1 MARLGVITGLHAE
14 AEILAGAVSRT
25 GAVIEIRCAG
35 ASARRAR
42 EHAAALAVSGV
53 DGLLSFGVAGGLDPA
68 FGPGSLLAPTAVTAT
83 DGAKIRCDPAW
94 RERFA
99 ALMAGAETVLS
110 AEILGSED
118 MISNPGA
125 KRSIFEASGAGAV
138 DMESLAVAEA
148 ASAAGLPFLA
158 VRTIADPAGRA
169 PPQAALSAVAPD
181 GRIRMI
187 AAVASLA
194 RNPASLPLYLS
205 LARDSRAALNALR
218 RVAARGA
225 PLFGLL

>member
-14 AEILAGAVSRT
+14 AEILAGAASRK
-25 GAVIEIRCAG
+25 GAVVEVRCAG
-35 ASARRAR
+35 ASSRRAR
-42 EHAAALAVSGV
+42 EHAIALADAGV
-53 DGLLSFGVAGGLDPA
+53 EALLSFGVAGGLDPA
-68 FGPGSLLAPTAVTAT
+68 FSPGSLLAPTAVTAT
-83 DGAKIRCDPAW
+83 NGAKFACDPAW
-94 RERFA
+94 RERFV

-110 AEILGSED
+110 AEILGSEG
-118 MISNPGA
+118 MISDPGA
-125 KRSIFEASGAGAV
+125 KRSIYEASGAGAV

-158 VRTIADPAGRA
+158 IRTIADPAGRA

-181 GRIRMI
+181 GRIRTI
-187 AAVASLA
+187 AALASLV
-194 RNPASLPLYLS
+194 RNPSALPLYLS
-205 LARDSRAALNALR
+205 LARDSRTALNALR